1 MDANTKSA
9 SSVIQTRLD
18 RLEKSL
24 TFLGEA
30 VDRITMKTSDVRLSL
45 PYPCTDEARTEE
57 AMSPL
62 AFRLKEFEN
71 FIERQTNTLNLAA
84 SEIEL

>member
-24 TFLGEA
+24 ACLGEA

-45 PYPCTDEARTEE
+45 PYPCADEARTEE

-62 AFRLKEFEN
+62 AFRLKAFEN